1 MPGDLICEDAMEKDF
16 DKDNDSLLFD
26 DEDTEEIPAA
36 EKEVHASD
44 MPREADVVREALRE
58 AGMLSSEHRADSAA
72 PDRGYEDMDDTGR
85 DSEDWYAPSYRKPV
99 RRGAAG
105 EERNMRT
112 ADSRRQP
119 REKRPARRQE
129 RGQQERRQKEYR
141 QPDRRKRERRQ
152 QERRQK
158 RHHPIR
164 NFFLTLLI
172 LIILLPVLYVLAKFG
187 GLHSEKF
194 DAGFVRKFVSEEVKK
209 SQQTGPMAGYTNIAL
224 FGLDSVSNS
233 LDKGNNRS
241 DVMIIASIND
251 ATGDVK
257 LVSLYRDTYLDIGD
271 GKYQKANAAY
281 AFGGPDQ
288 AVAMLNRNLDLNIDD
303 YVTVGFN
310 GVSSLIDEV
319 GGVEIDVQPDEIEHL
334 NNYQS
339 TMAQELGRQY
349 VPVQNTGLQTLNGL
363 QATAYCRIRYTDGGD
378 FKRTQRQKEVLSKA
392 FAKLK
397 AAGPVTMLKVAND
410 MTDKMRTSLDM
421 GEIASMAMKASRYN
435 ITETTGMP
443 FDGMVTVGYIG
454 DQSCVIPVH
463 LTDNVKKLHSVLFG
477 DENYNVS
484 STVQQIS
491 DHVSSVSGR

>member
-1 MPGDLICEDAMEKDF
+1 
-16 DKDNDSLLFD
+16 
-26 DEDTEEIPAA
+26 
-36 EKEVHASD
+36 
-44 MPREADVVREALRE
+44 
-58 AGMLSSEHRADSAA
+58 
-72 PDRGYEDMDDTGR
+72 
-85 DSEDWYAPSYRKPV
+85 
-99 RRGAAG
+99 
-105 EERNMRT
+105 
-112 ADSRRQP
+112 
-119 REKRPARRQE
+119 
-129 RGQQERRQKEYR
+129 
-141 QPDRRKRERRQ
+141 
-152 QERRQK
+152 
-158 RHHPIR
+158 
-164 NFFLTLLI
+164 
-172 LIILLPVLYVLAKFG
+172 
-187 GLHSEKF
+187 
-194 DAGFVRKFVSEEVKK
+194 
-209 SQQTGPMAGYTNIAL
+209 MAGYTNIAL

-251 ATGDVK
+251 ATGEVK

-281 AFGGPDQ
+281 AYGGPDQ
-288 AVAMLNRNLDLNIDD
+288 AVSMLNRNLDLNIDD

-310 GVSSLIDEV
+310 GVASLIDEV

-410 MTDKMRTSLDM
+410 MTDKIRTSLNM

-477 DENYNVS
+477 DENYTVS

-491 DHVSSVSGR
+491 DQVSSVSGR

>member
-1 MPGDLICEDAMEKDF
+1 
-16 DKDNDSLLFD
+16 
-26 DEDTEEIPAA
+26 
-36 EKEVHASD
+36 
-44 MPREADVVREALRE
+44 
-58 AGMLSSEHRADSAA
+58 
-72 PDRGYEDMDDTGR
+72 
-85 DSEDWYAPSYRKPV
+85 
-99 RRGAAG
+99 
-105 EERNMRT
+105 
-112 ADSRRQP
+112 
-119 REKRPARRQE
+119 
-129 RGQQERRQKEYR
+129 
-141 QPDRRKRERRQ
+141 
-152 QERRQK
+152 
-158 RHHPIR
+158 
-164 NFFLTLLI
+164 
-172 LIILLPVLYVLAKFG
+172 
-187 GLHSEKF
+187 
-194 DAGFVRKFVSEEVKK
+194 
-209 SQQTGPMAGYTNIAL
+209 
-224 FGLDSVSNS
+224 
-233 LDKGNNRS
+233 
-241 DVMIIASIND
+241 MIIASIND

-281 AFGGPDQ
+281 AYGGPDQ
-288 AVAMLNRNLDLNIDD
+288 AVSMLNRNLDLNIDD

-310 GVSSLIDEV
+310 GVASLIDEV

-378 FKRTQRQKEVLSKA
+378 FKRTQRQKEGDFKRTQRQKEVLSKA

-410 MTDKMRTSLDM
+410 MTDKIRTSLNM

-477 DENYNVS
+477 DENYTVS
-484 STVQQIS
+484 KSAVPCSRSAT
-491 DHVSSVSGR
+491 R